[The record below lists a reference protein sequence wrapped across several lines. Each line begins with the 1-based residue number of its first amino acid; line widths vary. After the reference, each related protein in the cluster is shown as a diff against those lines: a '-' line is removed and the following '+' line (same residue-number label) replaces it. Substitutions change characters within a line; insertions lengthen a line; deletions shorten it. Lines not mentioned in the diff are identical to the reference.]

1 MTCNST
7 DGNEPFLIDPILP
20 SRDFPFTLKK
30 IRIGVI
36 AAAGKGTRAYPR
48 TSFIPKPLFVIEGK
62 TILHRNVELMAKTF
76 GIEKVYVLVGH
87 LKEQI
92 KAEVE
97 HIRLALPKV
106 VIETVLWTEK
116 GLASDVAS
124 LEKMIHEPFLT
135 ILGDEFYYRSNHEM
149 FLKVLKKH
157 PKMSASIGIVKT
169 SLLSRIRKNYSVVL
183 EDDKILNLVEKPE
196 NPPNELLGLGSYYFT
211 PEYFEV
217 FKKTPAS
224 PKSGVIEITD
234 VIDKM
239 AKETSGGVYATTLN
253 CEYFN
258 INSMQDYYHAVYEV
272 RNDLFSK
279 FKTSLI
285 IPTNHNERS
294 ITDVIVDFKD
304 KFNEIIVIDNE
315 STDETLSLAK
325 KEKVKT
331 YTFPGD
337 GDPSLLGEQVR
348 RGIEYATGDILV
360 VVSPDGSFRSKDF
373 PKLLEYMKD
382 SDMVIGTRTTRQMIE
397 QGSNLKPLY
406 RLVNLLMG
414 KLVEVFWWG
423 QEPRFTD
430 VDCQF
435 FSIWRESY
443 DRVKPQLVVED
454 RKFIVE
460 MMIDI
465 VRSHM
470 RCIEIPVSYFKP
482 VGQVEYRLR
491 DMISD
496 SFQILKLILSKKFFL
511 GESRDGE

>member
-1 MTCNST
+1 M
-7 DGNEPFLIDPILP
+7 
-20 SRDFPFTLKK
+20 KK

-62 TILHRNVELMAKTF
+62 SILHRNVELMVKTF

-92 KAEVE
+92 IAEID
-97 HIRLALPKV
+97 HIRLAIPKV
-106 VIETVLWTEK
+106 VIEPVDWTKK

-124 LEKMIHEPFLT
+124 LERTIHEPFLT
-135 ILGDEFYYRSNHEM
+135 ILGDEFYYRTDHDE

-157 PKMSASIGIVKT
+157 PNMAASIGIVKT

-183 EDDKILNLVEKPE
+183 ENDKIVNLVEKPE

-211 PEYFEV
+211 PEYFEF

-239 AKETSGGVYATTLN
+239 AKESKSGVYATTLS
-253 CEYFN
+253 CDYFN

-272 RNDLFSK
+272 RNDLFHK
-279 FKTSLI
+279 FKTSLV
-285 IPTNHNERS
+285 IPTNNNERS

-315 STDETLSLAK
+315 STDETLALSK

-337 GDPSLLGEQVR
+337 GDPTRLGEQVR
-348 RGIEYATGDILV
+348 RGIEYTTGDIIV

-435 FSIWRESY
+435 FSVWRESY
-443 DRVKPQLVVED
+443 ERVKPQLHTQD

-460 MMIDI
+460 LMIDI

-491 DMISD
+491 DMITD
-496 SFQILKLILSKKFFL
+496 SIHIMKLILSKKFYL
-511 GESRDGE
+511 GEDRDGE

>member
-1 MTCNST
+1 M
-7 DGNEPFLIDPILP
+7 
-20 SRDFPFTLKK
+20 KK

-62 TILHRNVELMAKTF
+62 SILHRNVELLYKTF
-76 GIEKVYVLVGH
+76 GVEKVYILVGH

-92 KAEVE
+92 LEE
-97 HIRLALPKV
+97 IQTIRLALPKI
-106 VIETVLWTEK
+106 VIEAAPWTEK
-116 GLASDVAS
+116 GLASDIAS
-124 LEKMIHEPFLT
+124 LEPHIHEPFLT
-135 ILGDEFYYRSNHEM
+135 ILGDEYYFKTDHEQ
-149 FLKVLKKH
+149 FLKTIKQY
-157 PKMSASIGIVKT
+157 PKLAASIGVVKT
-169 SLLSRIRKNYSVVL
+169 SLLSRIRKNYSVEL
-183 EDDKILNLVEKPE
+183 TGDKIVNLVEKPE
-196 NPPNELLGLGSYYFT
+196 DPPNQILGLGSYLFT
-211 PEYFEV
+211 PQYFEF

-224 PKSGVIEITD
+224 QKSGVIEITQ

-239 AKETSGGVYATTLN
+239 AKESSGGVFATTLS

-279 FKTSLI
+279 FKCSLV
-285 IPTNHNERS
+285 IPTNNNERS
-294 ITDVIVDFKD
+294 ITDVIVDFKS
-304 KFNEIIVIDNE
+304 KFHEVLVIDNE
-315 STDETLSLAK
+315 STDQTVELCK
-325 KEKVKT
+325 KEKVKV

-337 GDPSLLGEQVR
+337 GDPTRLGEQVR
-348 RGIEYATGDILV
+348 KGIEQATGDIIV

-397 QGSNLKPLY
+397 QGSNLGSFY

-430 VDCQF
+430 ADCHF
-435 FSIWRESY
+435 FSIWKESY
-443 DRVKPQLVVED
+443 YQVKSQLITHDHKYVVELM
-454 RKFIVE
+454 IE
-460 MMIDI
+460 M

-470 RCIEIPVSYFKP
+470 RCIEIPVSFFKP
-482 VGQVEYRLR
+482 VNSKKHTFGAMLR
-491 DMISD
+491 DAWGV
-496 SFQILKLILSKKFFL
+496 FKLILMKKFFV
-511 GESRDGE
+511 GETEE